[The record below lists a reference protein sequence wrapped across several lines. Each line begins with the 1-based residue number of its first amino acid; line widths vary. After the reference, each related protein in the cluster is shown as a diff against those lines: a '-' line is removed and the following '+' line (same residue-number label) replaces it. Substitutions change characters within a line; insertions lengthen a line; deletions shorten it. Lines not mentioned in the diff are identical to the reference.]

1 MKLKEVLSSTLA
13 AAAIVLSPIHG
24 LIIIISIAVATD
36 TMCAIYHTIKVN
48 GWQSFNSHKLFN
60 IVPKT
65 FLYMGTIIFAFLIDK
80 FFFHGELNG
89 VPFAVSKVVTAAWT
103 GVELK
108 SIDETRMK
116 LGYKSMVVLAKEAYK
131 NIRGIKKNLEDL

>member
-1 MKLKEVLSSTLA
+1 MKFKEALSSTLA
-13 AAAIVLSPIHG
+13 AAVIVLSPIHG

-48 GWQSFNSHKLFN
+48 GWRSFNSHKLFN

-116 LGYKSMVVLAKEAYK
+116 LGYKSMVVLAKDAYK

>member
-1 MKLKEVLSSTLA
+1 MKFKEALSSTLA

-48 GWQSFNSHKLFN
+48 GWRSFNSHKLFN

>member
-1 MKLKEVLSSTLA
+1 MKFKEALSSTLA

-48 GWQSFNSHKLFN
+48 GWRSFNSHKLFN

-116 LGYKSMVVLAKEAYK
+116 LGYKSMVVLAKDAYK

>member
-1 MKLKEVLSSTLA
+1 MKFKEALSSTLA
-13 AAAIVLSPIHG
+13 AAVIVLSPIHG

-48 GWQSFNSHKLFN
+48 GWRSFNSHKLFN

>member
-1 MKLKEVLSSTLA
+1 MKFKEALSSTLA
-13 AAAIVLSPIHG
+13 AAVIVLSPIHG

-48 GWQSFNSHKLFN
+48 GWRSFNSHKLFN

-116 LGYKSMVVLAKEAYK
+116 LGYKSMLVLAKEAYK